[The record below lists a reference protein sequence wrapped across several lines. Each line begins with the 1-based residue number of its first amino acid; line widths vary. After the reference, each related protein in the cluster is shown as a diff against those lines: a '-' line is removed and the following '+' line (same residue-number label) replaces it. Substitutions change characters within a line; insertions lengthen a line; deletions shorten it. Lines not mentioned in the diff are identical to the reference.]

1 MNLYGNTLKKKVTKK
16 QKSPLKVGDHV
27 RITLERGTFHKA
39 YLEGWSEEIFI
50 ISHKLS
56 GDPVVF
62 KVKDQ
67 ADEQVDGIFYEQ
79 ELQKVS
85 EPDAYKI
92 EKIIKRKKDKNGNC
106 IHFVKWKGYP
116 KKFNSFVNE
125 EDIRSLKNG

>member
-67 ADEQVDGIFYEQ
+67 ADEQ